1 MALRY
6 DTRTQSAARVEHDQ
20 LALSGDASPS
30 FMAPQMS
37 KTDDGLP
44 MSVAMTATATD
55 DGLPNPLPE
64 ELDRALRRATDRT
77 ISALTALRKAVLLH
91 VSGERDRGV
100 GLSQIKLDLQ
110 EIISRVKE
118 SGANDGNGDG
128 NGEHETISA
137 EVIKWT
143 DGFYK
148 RSD

>member
-1 MALRY
+1 
-6 DTRTQSAARVEHDQ
+6 
-20 LALSGDASPS
+20 
-30 FMAPQMS
+30 MAPQMFR
-37 KTDDGLP
+37 TDDGLP
-44 MSVAMTATATD
+44 S
-55 DGLPNPLPE
+55 LLPE

-110 EIISRVKE
+110 EIIARIKE
-118 SGANDGNGDG
+118 STANDGNG